1 MHKESLTK
9 DTESVLE
16 ALGASGIVK
25 DLYLAGGT
33 ALALHLGHRVS
44 VDLDWFSEDFKYNVT
59 FRKELEKLGKLSID
73 SESENTLNGA
83 TNGVKISFFQY
94 PYPLISAKIKY
105 GQNIYLA
112 GIPDIAVMKM
122 EAIAGR
128 GSYKDFIDVYFIL
141 QDYSLEDILGF
152 VKRKFSNIDYNETH
166 LLKSLTYFEDVKGT
180 PKPKMIKEVSWQK
193 ITSTME
199 KEVESYIKRK

>member
-73 SESENTLNGA
+73 SESENTFNGA